1 MKRLIV
7 LVLLL
12 MFVLSFAACGKK
24 DEAPETVPDASDPAP
39 TQDVTEEPSVPT
51 AQVTEEYPTTET
63 GIPEDFSFSLVY
75 GIAGDLTYDSESGE
89 LVKQRVATRVEDYT
103 TTFFFTDEQK
113 QRVYDLIV
121 AMNPASYPDEY
132 NPIDERIGS
141 EPSYEI
147 VLTVTYNG
155 VTKRITCHNIA
166 IGAAPKDEQ
175 GEKFLAVLD
184 AILEILVASDE
195 WQALPEYEFLYA

>member
-1 MKRLIV
+1 MKRLIAI
-7 LVLLL
+7 VLLL

-75 GIAGDLTYDSESGE
+75 GIAGDLTYDSETGV
-89 LVKQRVATRVEDYT
+89 LVKQRVATHVEDYT
-103 TTFFFTDEQK
+103 TTYFFTDEQK